1 LPDATLERWSALL
14 DELERDVESDGARG
28 GTPWRP
34 PTGLGPIPAQL
45 IERAQAIAAAQQ
57 DTITELEDEQRSIR
71 RHLTA
76 MRNLPQ
82 HRNET
87 GPLYLDA
94 SG

>member
-14 DELERDVESDGARG
+14 DELERDLGNAGARE

-34 PTGLGPIPAQL
+34 PADLGPLPVEL
-45 IERAQAIAAAQQ
+45 LGRAQELAAAQHHAIAA
-57 DTITELEDEQRSIR
+57 LEEEQSTTR
-71 RHLTA
+71 RHLA
-76 MRNLPQ
+76 ALRALPQ

>member
-14 DELERDVESDGARG
+14 DELERDVANAGARE

-34 PTGLGPIPAQL
+34 PTNLGPLPAEL
-45 IERAQAIAAAQQ
+45 VERARELAAAQQ
-57 DTITELEDEQRSIR
+57 DALVALHEEQHSTR

-76 MRNLPQ
+76 LRALPQ
-82 HRNET
+82 QRNET
-87 GPLYLDA
+87 GPLYLDT